1 MKSQTSNRMG
11 VFITLA
17 VLMALPAAAKASQ
30 LVDFATAVKTIQ
42 EEVNRVGQPGPVIPE
57 SDEPASP
64 SDTEAGFRILG
75 APGAPVVK
83 LPESSEVNPSLGWP
97 TGPEIPAS
105 KAGER

>member
-42 EEVNRVGQPGPVIPE
+42 EEVNRVGQPGPVMAE
-57 SDEPASP
+57 TDEPASP
-64 SDTEAGFRILG
+64 HETEAGFNILS
-75 APGAPVVK
+75 APGAPVVR
-83 LPESSEVNPSLGWP
+83 LADPSDVAPATLQP
-97 TGPEIPAS
+97 SGPEIPAS
-105 KAGER
+105 KPGER